1 MLKGLKKLGDAFAD
15 LDRGDVDVLVKTASG
30 AEAGHLT
37 KGDFKDFAGRGRDA
51 LGRPKKRW
59 PIKKPVVEGA
69 DVPDGMTAA
78 EAKLGRLL
86 ATYEDRGGGLR
97 SAFDEWDK
105 SGDGELSGAELL
117 RGLRKL
123 GDAFRDVDKGDVDA
137 LIKSAGKTHLDFSD
151 FAEFADRAREKLG
164 LDAERGFFLAPS
176 RDARSFARRLRRP
189 AAAPRRRTIR
199 VPRPRPRRE
208 SGPSGPPP
216 SRGGTASAR
225 VERVCS

>member
-59 PIKKPVVEGA
+59 PIKKPVVEGG
-69 DVPDGMTAA
+69 DVPDGTTAA

-123 GDAFRDVDKGDVDA
+123 GDAFKDVDKGDVDA

-164 LDAERGFFLAPS
+164 LDAERGFLFGAFSRRAFVRASSSSTRGGAATSDDPS
-176 RDARSFARRLRRP
+176 SPA
-189 AAAPRRRTIR
+189 AAAPR
-199 VPRPRPRRE
+199 VWAVWAAPQPRRHRE
-208 SGPSGPPP
+208 RA
-216 SRGGTASAR
+216 RGA
-225 VERVCS
+225 CS